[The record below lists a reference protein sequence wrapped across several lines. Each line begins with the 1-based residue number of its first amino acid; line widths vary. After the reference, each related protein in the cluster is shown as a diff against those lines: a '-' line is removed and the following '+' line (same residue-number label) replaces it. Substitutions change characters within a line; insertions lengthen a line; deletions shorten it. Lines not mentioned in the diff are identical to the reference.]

1 MGCVAKLSRLNN
13 HKISKIIQEE
23 GIIVLKDFCNK
34 DELEA
39 LKVEMY
45 NLHAIKPAFIKT
57 SKNNR
62 GNSFLLNI
70 HPAKVKFSKNG
81 NLLTKEFRKLFN
93 KDSIKKIASNYLGNG
108 WGISNFIYHQAS
120 FKEHC
125 KNELF
130 ELHHDNFQNC
140 YCLKGFLYL
149 EDCSLKNGAFR
160 YIPRTHKLVRKFFE
174 INKKKKLKLNNNLT
188 SLLDF
193 INQNKLGFK
202 KNQKLINELVEIV
215 NKPEKSL
222 EYVFEGK
229 AGTLILFDTNGIHG
243 GVSVS
248 EGYRKIAR
256 FHLIDRKYRFWNHP
270 EQENLIFGI
279 ISRILRKL
287 KIFFNKKLN

>member
-1 MGCVAKLSRLNN
+1 MDP

-23 GIIVLKDFCNK
+23 GIIILECFCNEE
-34 DELEA
+34 ELLS
-39 LKVEMY
+39 LKNEM
-45 NLHAIKPAFIKT
+45 NQLHVKKPAFIK
-57 SKNNR
+57 KNKNTK
-62 GNSFLLNI
+62 GDSFLLNI
-70 HPAKVKFSKNG
+70 HPAKVKSSKNG
-81 NLLTKEFRKLFN
+81 YLLTKEFRKLFN
-93 KDSIKKIASNYLGNG
+93 RDSIKKIASNYLGNG

-149 EDCSLKNGAFR
+149 EDCSIKNGAFR
-160 YIPRTHKLVRKFFE
+160 YIPKTHILVREFFE
-174 INKKKKLKLNNNLT
+174 INKKKKLTLNNNLK
-188 SLLDF
+188 SLVDF
-193 INQNKLGFK
+193 INQNILCFK
-202 KNQKLINELVEIV
+202 KNQKLINELEEIV

-222 EYVFEGK
+222 EYVVEGK

-256 FHLIDRKYRFWNHP
+256 FHLVDRKYRFWNHP

-279 ISRILRKL
+279 ISRFLRKL
-287 KIFFNKKLN
+287 KNIFNKKLN